1 MFKSRNEIKSIFV
14 WALLYILWI
23 NLFNIYLLKIYNLY
37 DLEIYDYILK
47 KFYRQH
53 SNDNICY
60 LLITDNTYKDL
71 FKKNTLDRKQLA
83 QTLKILESFDVEKI
97 VLDILFLYPSDKNVD
112 KTLSDFFKESKKI
125 VQPIALRNYINEN
138 SVYASKELKLKTNIL
153 KTDEFHNALENNFLF
168 PYYKFLSENHS
179 YGHISDQPDED
190 GIFRHSSPILISDS
204 IAIPSLALATFLAI
218 NNAEEE
224 EIRIKFEKSNWGI
237 NAYIHTT
244 IDTFFIPLDAQGK
257 MLIPYSNRWGKD
269 FEIITL
275 DNFYKTIKDFSGLNR
290 LKQYFNG
297 KIVIVGDVSTG
308 SSDFKSTP
316 FDKIA
321 PLIMIHSSVLNSL
334 LNKIFLKKIDLNIYL
349 IILNI
354 FFLSLLLSQVLNSKF
369 LFWLIYLVSIFTQ
382 VLSSIILLMI
392 PGIVLPLFTMIL
404 STTLFVVFS
413 YINLQWIINK
423 ERRILEIDYFRKT
436 YEMIETKKIQNSLL
450 PKLPS
455 NLIEF
460 DMNFMIQTAEEVG
473 GDFYDVFRDE
483 DGLKIFIADGSGH
496 GLQAGTLVIF
506 LKTILTS
513 IKNCS
518 SPRELFYLINNT
530 LCEIK
535 FNKLFLCLTMVK
547 INSSNFEYC
556 TAGMPSIIHYKAND
570 KKISLL
576 RNQNLSLGLKK
587 NFNFIS
593 DVSKIDCGDILFLA
607 TDGLFELFNDRHEM
621 LEVNRVSEF
630 LINNSNLSTADLMN
644 ELKILISNWKGK
656 QEQSDDLSVVIVKKI
671 K

>member
-1 MFKSRNEIKSIFV
+1 MFKSRNEIINISV
-14 WALLYILWI
+14 WALLYVLWI

-37 DLEIYDYILK
+37 DLKIYDFTLK
-47 KFYRQH
+47 NFYRQY

-71 FKKNTLDRKQLA
+71 FKKNTLDRNQLA
-83 QTLKILESFDVEKI
+83 QTLRILESFDVEKI
-97 VLDILFLYPSDKNVD
+97 VLDILFLHPSAKEADRA
-112 KTLSDFFKESKKI
+112 LSDFLKESKKI
-125 VQPIALRNYINEN
+125 VQPIVLRNHSNEK
-138 SVYASKELKLKTNIL
+138 SFYQSKELKLKTNIL
-153 KTDEFHNALENNFLF
+153 KTDEFPNLSENNFLF
-168 PYYKFLSENHS
+168 PYYKFTSENHS

-190 GIFRHSSPILISDS
+190 GILRHSSLILISDS
-204 IAIPSLALATFLAI
+204 IAIPSLAFSTYLSL
-218 NNAEEE
+218 NNTQKE
-224 EIRIKFEKSNWGI
+224 EIRINFEHSNWGM
-237 NAYIHTT
+237 NAYIHFPN
-244 IDTFFIPLDAQGK
+244 DTFFIPLDAHGK
-257 MLIPYSNRWGKD
+257 MLIPYINKWGKD

-275 DNFYKTIKDFSGLNR
+275 ENVYNTIKDINGFNR

-308 SSDFKSTP
+308 SSDLKSTP
-316 FDKIA
+316 IDKIA
-321 PLIMIHSSVLNSL
+321 PLIMIHSSVLNAL
-334 LNKIFLKKIDLNIYL
+334 LNKIFLKKINLNFYL
-349 IILNI
+349 IILNT
-354 FFLSLLLSQVLNSKF
+354 FFLLLLISQVVNKKF
-369 LFWLIYLVSIFTQ
+369 LFWLAYSVSVFTQ

-392 PGIVLPLFTMIL
+392 LGIVLPLFSMIL
-404 STTLFVVFS
+404 STSLFVLFS
-413 YINLQWIINK
+413 YINLQWIISK
-423 ERRILEIDYFRKT
+423 ERKILEIDYFRKT

-460 DMNFMIQTAEEVG
+460 DLSFMIQTAEEVG
-473 GDFYDVFRDE
+473 GDFYDIFQDE
-483 DGLKIFIADGSGH
+483 NSLKIFIADGSGH

-513 IKNCS
+513 IKNYS
-518 SPRELFYLINNT
+518 SPQELFYIINNT

-547 INSSNFEYC
+547 INANYFEYC
-556 TAGMPSIIHYKAND
+556 TAGMPYIIHYKAND

-593 DVSKIDCGDILFLA
+593 DVSKIDVGDILFLA

-644 ELKILISNWKGK
+644 ELKILISNWKGR